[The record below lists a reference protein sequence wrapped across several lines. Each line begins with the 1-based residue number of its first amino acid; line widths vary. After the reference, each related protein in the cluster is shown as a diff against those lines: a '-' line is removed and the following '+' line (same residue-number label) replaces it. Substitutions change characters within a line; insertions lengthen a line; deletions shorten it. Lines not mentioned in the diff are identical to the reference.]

1 MLTKILSNKFY
12 LRADGSFLLFQSI
25 WKKNLPK
32 ISNQERVHISL
43 FNMDIDSVCLKFDSS
58 SIYWK

>member
-12 LRADGSFLLFQSI
+12 LWADGNFLLFQSS

-43 FNMDIDSVCLKFDSS
+43 FNIDIDSVCLRFDSS
-58 SIYWK
+58 SIY